1 MLHVL
6 LFILKIL
13 GIILLAVLGL
23 ILAGILL
30 ALFVPVRYRADGS
43 FYKVSRG
50 EACISWL
57 FRAFQATVSW
67 EEKLV
72 VTVKVLWLQPFQ
84 ETLWERGPEAE
95 DTGNEDPWAGMDD
108 CFPAY
113 GPEEEPSGA
122 GGSREEPVSGPE
134 AWREE
139 ESAAPD
145 PRREKLPEGGVP
157 WPEEEAGIPV
167 DQEPEMVHMAELL
180 GAEEESPDRL
190 PEQNGMEEAEKC
202 PSRLERLKD
211 AAVRM
216 RERLHSAKMKY
227 RKLKRTL
234 TDEENQKTFRL
245 VRRQIFRLMRHLLP
259 QTLKGTLRFGF
270 EDPSYT
276 GQVLAA
282 VSPFYGV
289 YARSFTLIPEF
300 DEKILEGEVHIRG
313 RIRASTVLW
322 TVGRVFLNKNFR
334 RLLRGK
340 GRRKE

>member
-13 GIILLAVLGL
+13 GILLLAVLGL

-57 FRAFQATVSW
+57 FRAFQATASW

-84 ETLWERGPEAE
+84 ETLWERGPE
-95 DTGNEDPWAGMDD
+95 DTGNEDP
-108 CFPAY
+108 
-113 GPEEEPSGA
+113 
-122 GGSREEPVSGPE
+122 
-134 AWREE
+134 
-139 ESAAPD
+139 
-145 PRREKLPEGGVP
+145 RRERLPEGGVP

-211 AAVRM
+211 TAARM

-245 VRRQIFRLMRHLLP
+245 VRRQIFRLIRHLLP

-270 EDPSYT
+270 EDPSHT

-300 DEKILEGEVHIRG
+300 EEKILEGEVHIRG
-313 RIRASTVLW
+313 RIRAATVLW

>member
-23 ILAGILL
+23 ILAGVLL

-43 FYKVSRG
+43 FYKISRG

-57 FRAFQATVSW
+57 FRTFRVTASW

-84 ETLWERGPEAE
+84 ETLWEREPETE

-108 CFPAY
+108 CFPPY
-113 GPEEEPSGA
+113 GPEGEMSGA
-122 GGSREEPVSGPE
+122 GSSQEEPVIGPG
-134 AWREE
+134 A
-139 ESAAPD
+139 
-145 PRREKLPEGGVP
+145 GQ
-157 WPEEEAGIPV
+157 EEAGIPV

-180 GAEEESPDRL
+180 GAGKESPDRL
-190 PEQNGMEEAEKC
+190 PQQTGMEEAEKR
-202 PSRLERLKD
+202 PSRLERLKN
-211 AAVRM
+211 AAARM
-216 RERLHSAKMKY
+216 RERFHSAKMKY

-234 TDEENQKTFRL
+234 ADEENKKTFRL
-245 VRRQIFRLMRHLLP
+245 VRRQIVRLIRHLLP

-300 DEKILEGEVHIRG
+300 EEKILEGEVHIRG
-313 RIRASTVLW
+313 GSAQPQSCGPPAVYS
-322 TVGRVFLNKNFR
+322 
-334 RLLRGK
+334 
-340 GRRKE
+340 

>member
-6 LFILKIL
+6 LFVLKIL
-13 GIILLAVLGL
+13 GIILLAVLGV
-23 ILAGILL
+23 ILAGVLL
-30 ALFVPVRYRADGS
+30 ALFVSVRYRADGS

-84 ETLWERGPEAE
+84 ETLWEREPEME

-108 CFPAY
+108 CFPPY
-113 GPEEEPSGA
+113 GPEGEMSGA
-122 GGSREEPVSGPE
+122 GGSQEEPVSGPG
-134 AWREE
+134 AGQEE
-139 ESAAPD
+139 DPAVLE
-145 PRREKLPEGGVP
+145 PRREKLPEGGIP
-157 WPEEEAGIPV
+157 WLEEEAGIPV

-190 PEQNGMEEAEKC
+190 PEQNGMEKAEKF
-202 PSRLERLKD
+202 PFRLERLKNT
-211 AAVRM
+211 AARM

-234 TDEENQKTFRL
+234 TDEENKKTFRL
-245 VRRQIFRLMRHLLP
+245 VRRQIVRLIRHLLP

-300 DEKILEGEVHIRG
+300 EEKILEGEVHIRG
-313 RIRASTVLW
+313 RIRAATVLW
-322 TVGRVFLNKNFR
+322 TAGRVFLNKNFR
-334 RLLRGK
+334 RLLRGR

>member
-13 GIILLAVLGL
+13 EIILLAVLGI
-23 ILAGILL
+23 ILAGVLL

-43 FYKVSRG
+43 FYKISRG

-57 FRAFQATVSW
+57 FRAFRVTASW

-84 ETLWERGPEAE
+84 ETLWEREPETE

-108 CFPAY
+108 CFPPY
-113 GPEEEPSGA
+113 GPEGEMSGA
-122 GGSREEPVSGPE
+122 GGSQEDPVIGPG
-134 AWREE
+134 A
-139 ESAAPD
+139 
-145 PRREKLPEGGVP
+145 GQ
-157 WPEEEAGIPV
+157 EEAGIPV

-180 GAEEESPDRL
+180 GAGEESPNRL
-190 PEQNGMEEAEKC
+190 PQQTGMEEAEKR
-202 PSRLERLKD
+202 PSRLDRLKNT
-211 AAVRM
+211 AVRM
-216 RERLHSAKMKY
+216 RERFHSAKMKY

-234 TDEENQKTFRL
+234 TDEENKKTFRL
-245 VRRQIFRLMRHLLP
+245 VRRQIVRLIRHLLP

-270 EDPSYT
+270 EDPRYP

-300 DEKILEGEVHIRG
+300 EEKILEGEVHIRG
-313 RIRASTVLW
+313 RIRAATVLW
-322 TVGRVFLNKNFR
+322 TAGRVFLNKNFR
-334 RLLRGK
+334 RLLRGR

>member
-6 LFILKIL
+6 LFVLKIL

-23 ILAGILL
+23 ILTGVLL

-57 FRAFQATVSW
+57 FRAFRVTVSW

-84 ETLWERGPEAE
+84 ETLWEREPEME

-122 GGSREEPVSGPE
+122 GSSREEPVSGPG

-145 PRREKLPEGGVP
+145 PRREELPECGVP
-157 WPEEEAGIPV
+157 WPEEEAIPV

-180 GAEEESPDRL
+180 GAEEESPDHL

-245 VRRQIFRLMRHLLP
+245 VRRQIFRLIRHLLP

-300 DEKILEGEVHIRG
+300 EEKILEGEVHIRG
-313 RIRASTVLW
+313 RIRAATVLW
-322 TVGRVFLNKNFR
+322 TAGRVFLNKNFR

>member
-6 LFILKIL
+6 LFVLKIL
-13 GIILLAVLGL
+13 GIILLAVLGV
-23 ILAGILL
+23 ILAGVLL

-84 ETLWERGPEAE
+84 ETLWEREPEME
-95 DTGNEDPWAGMDD
+95 DTGNEDPWAGQ
-108 CFPAY
+108 
-113 GPEEEPSGA
+113 
-122 GGSREEPVSGPE
+122 
-134 AWREE
+134 EE

-190 PEQNGMEEAEKC
+190 PEQNGMEKAEKF
-202 PSRLERLKD
+202 PFRLERLKTT
-211 AAVRM
+211 AARM

-234 TDEENQKTFRL
+234 TDEENKKTFRL
-245 VRRQIFRLMRHLLP
+245 VRRQIVRLIRHLLP

-300 DEKILEGEVHIRG
+300 EEKILEGEVHIRG
-313 RIRASTVLW
+313 RIRAATVLW
-322 TVGRVFLNKNFR
+322 TAGRVFLNKNFR
-334 RLLRGK
+334 RLLRGR

>member
-108 CFPAY
+108 FFPAY

-180 GAEEESPDRL
+180 GAEEERPDRL
-190 PEQNGMEEAEKC
+190 PEQNGMEEAAKC

-245 VRRQIFRLMRHLLP
+245 VRRQIFRLIRHLLP

>member
-108 CFPAY
+108 FFPAY

-180 GAEEESPDRL
+180 GAEEERPDRL
-190 PEQNGMEEAEKC
+190 PEQNGMEEAAKC

-245 VRRQIFRLMRHLLP
+245 VRRQIFRLIRHLLP

-313 RIRASTVLW
+313 RIRAATVLW

>member
-6 LFILKIL
+6 LFVLKIL

-23 ILAGILL
+23 ILTGVLL

-57 FRAFQATVSW
+57 FRAFRVTASW

-84 ETLWERGPEAE
+84 ETLWEREPEME
-95 DTGNEDPWAGMDD
+95 DMGNEDPWVGMDD

-122 GGSREEPVSGPE
+122 GSSREEPVSGPG

-145 PRREKLPEGGVP
+145 PRREELPECGVP

-180 GAEEESPDRL
+180 GAEEESPDHL

-216 RERLHSAKMKY
+216 RGRLHSAKMKY

-234 TDEENQKTFRL
+234 TDEENKKTFRL
-245 VRRQIFRLMRHLLP
+245 VRQQIVRLIRHLLP

-300 DEKILEGEVHIRG
+300 EEKILEGEVHIRG
-313 RIRASTVLW
+313 RIRAATVLW
-322 TVGRVFLNKNFR
+322 TAGRIFLNKNFR

>member
-6 LFILKIL
+6 LFVLKIL

-23 ILAGILL
+23 ILTGVLL

-57 FRAFQATVSW
+57 FRAFRVTVSW

-84 ETLWERGPEAE
+84 ETLWEREPEME

-122 GGSREEPVSGPE
+122 GSSREEPVSGPG

-145 PRREKLPEGGVP
+145 PRREELPECGVP
-157 WPEEEAGIPV
+157 WPEEEAIPV

-180 GAEEESPDRL
+180 GAEEESPDHL

-245 VRRQIFRLMRHLLP
+245 VRRQIFRLIRHLLP

-300 DEKILEGEVHIRG
+300 EEKILEGEVHIRG
-313 RIRASTVLW
+313 RIRAATVLW
-322 TVGRVFLNKNFR
+322 TAGRIFLNKNFR
-334 RLLRGK
+334 RLLRGR

>member
-6 LFILKIL
+6 LFVLKIL

-23 ILAGILL
+23 ILTGVLL

-57 FRAFQATVSW
+57 FRAFRVTVSW

-72 VTVKVLWLQPFQ
+72 MTVKVLWLQPFQ
-84 ETLWERGPEAE
+84 ETLWEREPEME

-122 GGSREEPVSGPE
+122 GSSREEPVSGPG

-145 PRREKLPEGGVP
+145 PRREKLPECGVP
-157 WPEEEAGIPV
+157 WPEEEAIPV

-180 GAEEESPDRL
+180 GAEEESPDHL

-245 VRRQIFRLMRHLLP
+245 VRRQIFRLIRHLLP

-300 DEKILEGEVHIRG
+300 EEKILEGEVHIRG
-313 RIRASTVLW
+313 RIRAATVLW
-322 TVGRVFLNKNFR
+322 TAGRIFLNKNFR

>member
-6 LFILKIL
+6 LFVLKIL

-23 ILAGILL
+23 ILTGVLL

-57 FRAFQATVSW
+57 FRAFRATVSW

-84 ETLWERGPEAE
+84 ETLWEREPEME

-108 CFPAY
+108 CFPPY
-113 GPEEEPSGA
+113 GPEGEMSGT
-122 GGSREEPVSGPE
+122 GGSQEEPVSGPG

-139 ESAAPD
+139 ESAAPE
-145 PRREKLPEGGVP
+145 PRREKLPEGGIP
-157 WPEEEAGIPV
+157 WLEEEAGIPV

-180 GAEEESPDRL
+180 GAEEESPNHL

-245 VRRQIFRLMRHLLP
+245 VRRQIFRLIRHLLP

-300 DEKILEGEVHIRG
+300 EEKILEGEVHIRG
-313 RIRASTVLW
+313 RIRAATVLW

-334 RLLRGK
+334 RLLRGR

>member
-6 LFILKIL
+6 LFVLKIL

-23 ILAGILL
+23 ILTGVLL

-57 FRAFQATVSW
+57 FRAFRVTASW

-84 ETLWERGPEAE
+84 ETLWEREPEME

-122 GGSREEPVSGPE
+122 GSSREEPVSGPG

-145 PRREKLPEGGVP
+145 PRREELPECGVP
-157 WPEEEAGIPV
+157 WPEEEAGTPV

-180 GAEEESPDRL
+180 GAEEESPDHL

-216 RERLHSAKMKY
+216 KERLHSAKMKY

-245 VRRQIFRLMRHLLP
+245 VRRQIFRLIRHLLP

-276 GQVLAA
+276 GQILAA

-300 DEKILEGEVHIRG
+300 EEKILEGEVHIRG
-313 RIRASTVLW
+313 RIRAATVLW
-322 TVGRVFLNKNFR
+322 TAGRVFLNKNFR
-334 RLLRGK
+334 RLLRGR

>member
-57 FRAFQATVSW
+57 FRAFQAMVSW

-245 VRRQIFRLMRHLLP
+245 VRRQIFRLIRHLLP

>member
-6 LFILKIL
+6 LFVLKIL

-23 ILAGILL
+23 ILTGALL

-57 FRAFQATVSW
+57 FRAFRVTASW

-84 ETLWERGPEAE
+84 ETLWEREPEME

-108 CFPAY
+108 CFPPY

-122 GGSREEPVSGPE
+122 GSSREEPVSGPG

-145 PRREKLPEGGVP
+145 PRREELPECGVP

-190 PEQNGMEEAEKC
+190 PEQNRMEKAEKC
-202 PSRLERLKD
+202 PSRLERLKN
-211 AAVRM
+211 AAARM
-216 RERLHSAKMKY
+216 RERFHSAKMKY

-245 VRRQIFRLMRHLLP
+245 VRRQIFRLIRHLLP

-300 DEKILEGEVHIRG
+300 EEKILEGEVHIRG
-313 RIRASTVLW
+313 RIRAATVLW
-322 TVGRVFLNKNFR
+322 TAGRIFLNKNFR
-334 RLLRGK
+334 RLLRGR

>member
-6 LFILKIL
+6 LFVLKIL

-23 ILAGILL
+23 ILTGVLL

-57 FRAFQATVSW
+57 FRAFRVTASW

-84 ETLWERGPEAE
+84 ETLWEREPEME
-95 DTGNEDPWAGMDD
+95 DMGNEDPWVGMDD

-122 GGSREEPVSGPE
+122 GSSREEPVSGPG

-145 PRREKLPEGGVP
+145 PRREELPECGVP

-180 GAEEESPDRL
+180 GAEEESPDHL

-234 TDEENQKTFRL
+234 TDEENKKTFRL
-245 VRRQIFRLMRHLLP
+245 VRQQIVRLIRHLLP

-300 DEKILEGEVHIRG
+300 EEKILEGEVHIRG
-313 RIRASTVLW
+313 RIRAATVLW
-322 TVGRVFLNKNFR
+322 TAGRIFLNKNFR

>member
-6 LFILKIL
+6 LFVLKIL

-23 ILAGILL
+23 ILAGVLL
-30 ALFVPVRYRADGS
+30 VLFVPVRYRADGS

-57 FRAFQATVSW
+57 FRAFRVTVSW

-84 ETLWERGPEAE
+84 ETLWEREPEME

-108 CFPAY
+108 CFPPY
-113 GPEEEPSGA
+113 GPEGEPSGA
-122 GGSREEPVSGPE
+122 GGSQEEPVSGPG

-145 PRREKLPEGGVP
+145 PRREELPECGVP
-157 WPEEEAGIPV
+157 WPEEEAIPV

-180 GAEEESPDRL
+180 GAEEESPDHL

-245 VRRQIFRLMRHLLP
+245 VRRQIFRLIRHLLP

-300 DEKILEGEVHIRG
+300 EEKILEGEVHIRG
-313 RIRASTVLW
+313 RIRAATVLW
-322 TVGRVFLNKNFR
+322 TAGRVFLNKNFR

>member
-6 LFILKIL
+6 LFVLKIL
-13 GIILLAVLGL
+13 GIILLAVLGV
-23 ILAGILL
+23 ILAGVLL

-84 ETLWERGPEAE
+84 ETLWEREPEME
-95 DTGNEDPWAGMDD
+95 DTGNEDPWAGQEED
-108 CFPAY
+108 PAVL
-113 GPEEEPSGA
+113 E
-122 GGSREEPVSGPE
+122 
-134 AWREE
+134 
-139 ESAAPD
+139 
-145 PRREKLPEGGVP
+145 PRREKLPEGGIP
-157 WPEEEAGIPV
+157 WLEEEAGIPV

-190 PEQNGMEEAEKC
+190 PEQNGMGKAEKFPFC
-202 PSRLERLKD
+202 LERLKNT
-211 AAVRM
+211 AARM

-227 RKLKRTL
+227 RKLKRTF
-234 TDEENQKTFRL
+234 TDEENKKTFRL
-245 VRRQIFRLMRHLLP
+245 VRRQIVRLIRHLLP

-300 DEKILEGEVHIRG
+300 EEKILEGEVHIRG
-313 RIRASTVLW
+313 RIRAATVLW
-322 TVGRVFLNKNFR
+322 TAGRVFLNKNFR
-334 RLLRGK
+334 RLLRGRV
-340 GRRKE
+340 RRKE